1 MGTLSIKDKDIL
13 TELTNL
19 ANLYKQQDRYD
30 EAIPLYKQRLELQK
44 VFFTLYIIHKQVIT

>member
-44 VFFTLYIIHKQVIT
+44 VLFYT